1 MSASYIK
8 HQIETLIPKSSSNLS
23 LTDSSSS
30 LAFDAARVTAITL
43 DYFEGQFIKNEID
56 VISKSMSAIH
66 GKYIKAQSAYEILM
80 KHKSS
85 NTLPKSM
92 MSKIPLKT
100 ENQAILNKLNTAVEI
115 GRAHV

>member
-23 LTDSSSS
+23 LTESSSS
-30 LAFDAARVTAITL
+30 LAFDAARITATTL

-66 GKYIKAQSAYEILM
+66 GKYIKAQSAYEVLM

-92 MSKIPLKT
+92 MSKMPLKT
-100 ENQAILNKLNTAVEI
+100 
-115 GRAHV
+115 